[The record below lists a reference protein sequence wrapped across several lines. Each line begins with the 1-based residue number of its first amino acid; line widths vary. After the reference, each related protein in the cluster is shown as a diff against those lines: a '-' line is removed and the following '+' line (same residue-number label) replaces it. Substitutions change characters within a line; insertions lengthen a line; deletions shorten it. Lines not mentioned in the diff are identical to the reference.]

1 MYVPYE
7 IQTTNSTIFIKPNY
21 MNNDYFVCF
30 KQVPNSC
37 NLVWEGIH
45 QRRLFGEVKPK
56 SFLLEKM
63 AREFFQKHQVEHF
76 WDLAYSGAVL
86 EVSEEP

>member
-1 MYVPYE
+1 M
-7 IQTTNSTIFIKPNY
+7 IFFLVHIT
-21 MNNDYFVCF
+21 
-30 KQVPNSC
+30 QVPNSC
-37 NLVWEGIH
+37 NLVWEGTH